1 MRIAVVGAGGVG
13 GAFGAALAK
22 AGADVTFIAR
32 GAHLAAMKSKGLKV
46 ESPRGDTHLVP
57 TQATDDPKTVG
68 PVDVVLFCVKLWDVE
83 SAGAAIKPMVG
94 KDTAVI
100 PLQNGVDA
108 AERLAPILG
117 QQAVMGGVANISATI
132 AEPGVIRQTGTVM
145 RMVFGELDGS
155 KSARAEAFAALC
167 GKAGIDGVASPAI
180 LTELWMKFIL
190 LASNASIMA
199 LARLPV
205 GKLRDDPD
213 IAPWFTMAYE
223 EVASVGRAMGVVLPA
238 DAVEKTLNFNR
249 SAPPQPH
256 ALDGRR
262 PVARQSHRAAV
273 AVRQGGRA
281 RQEARRADADARF
294 HVCRPEA
301 LHHGRPRLGEDH
313 AHLADRPA
321 RPRRDRSGRGRR
333 PETAD
338 RRRLQVGGAGA
349 GARVREEDRPQGDGR
364 ERHGRRGRAHGSA
377 AANMSTWS

>member
-57 TQATDDPKTVG
+57 TQATDDPKSVG

-117 QQAVMGGVANISATI
+117 KQAVMGGVANISATI

-155 KSARAEAFAALC
+155 ESARAEAFAALC

-180 LTELWMKFIL
+180 LTDLWMKFIL

-213 IAPWFTMAYE
+213 ISPWFATAYE
-223 EVASVGRAMGVVLPA
+223 EVASVGRAAGVVLPA

-249 SAPPQPH
+249 TAPPQLMPSMAVDLLRGNRIELPWLSGKVVELGRKHGMLTPTH
-256 ALDGRR
+256 AFMY
-262 PVARQSHRAAV
+262 AALKPYV
-273 AVRQGGRA
+273 MGT
-281 RQEARRADADARF
+281 
-294 HVCRPEA
+294 
-301 LHHGRPRLGEDH
+301 
-313 AHLADRPA
+313 PA
-321 RPRRDRSGRGRR
+321 
-333 PETAD
+333 
-338 RRRLQVGGAGA
+338 
-349 GARVREEDRPQGDGR
+349 
-364 ERHGRRGRAHGSA
+364 
-377 AANMSTWS
+377 